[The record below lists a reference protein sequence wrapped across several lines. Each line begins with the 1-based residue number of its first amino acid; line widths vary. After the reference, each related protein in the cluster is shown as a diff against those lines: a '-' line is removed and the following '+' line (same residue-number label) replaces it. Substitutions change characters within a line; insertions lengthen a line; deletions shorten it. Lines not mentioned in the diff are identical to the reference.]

1 MKKLFVIIVL
11 MLLAGTAE
19 AQYVRQLCTSVT
31 LTSADRATCYDYTAL
46 KWKYWNGTAWTDT
59 PAPGGTL
66 PTFTTGSVPF
76 GVLGGSLGEDN
87 TNLVWDSTNHKLRIN
102 GLVGI
107 NRAPTTYSLE
117 ITGAI
122 TSTAVGAGGN
132 PALIFRG
139 HPSLDLGEIGTYT
152 NHPLILET
160 NGVERVRIFTTGA
173 VQIANLTTS
182 QPVFTDASRNLVSGT
197 ISGNT
202 TQVATIAGSKTI
214 NKQLAFDSSGNV
226 IASATDIGAG
236 GGGAAIQVNGVA
248 LLSSSPANFVDST
261 YVHFTNPSAGNV
273 VASLTGPLSAA
284 LIPTPTASTIGGLK
298 SGLCVTTGD
307 AVRGFDTS

>member
-46 KWKYWNGTAWTDT
+46 KWKYWNGNAWTDT

-66 PTFTTGSVPF
+66 PTVTTGSGAFP
-76 GVLGGSLGEDN
+76 
-87 TNLVWDSTNHKLRIN
+87 NHQTRTKCFV
-102 GLVGI
+102 GL

-117 ITGAI
+117 VTGAI

-152 NHPLILET
+152 NHPLI
-160 NGVERVRIFTTGA
+160 
-173 VQIANLTTS
+173 
-182 QPVFTDASRNLVSGT
+182 
-197 ISGNT
+197 
-202 TQVATIAGSKTI
+202 
-214 NKQLAFDSSGNV
+214 
-226 IASATDIGAG
+226 
-236 GGGAAIQVNGVA
+236 
-248 LLSSSPANFVDST
+248 
-261 YVHFTNPSAGNV
+261 
-273 VASLTGPLSAA
+273 
-284 LIPTPTASTIGGLK
+284 
-298 SGLCVTTGD
+298 
-307 AVRGFDTS
+307 